1 MNSKDG
7 FIGLN
12 SKALEN
18 TSQTSKSHVGWGVNR
33 QVEDKEQKEETF
45 QSGTTF
51 LNNSSVK
58 SGQSYLKT
66 SQSGLQQQ
74 LTGVNQNSSGV
85 TTNSTTNTTQN
96 QNNYAFPNSNS
107 TSGVISNYKHSSN
120 KTLITS
126 VEIDISVMLRIIKH
140 CIENYPHMNASG
152 QLLGM
157 EYVSKL
163 EITTCFQLPTRE
175 DLLPLL
181 MTNYSNTKLDK
192 AEKLDLEERV
202 MDEIEK
208 YQNSMLDVMH
218 EIRSD
223 CFVLGW
229 YQIVRLDDFQ
239 DVAIISNILS
249 YHNSE
254 TKNAVLLTIDP
265 DLLYQGKKNAFRAYT
280 LNSDSVNKL
289 KEDQDSIHV
298 LKHTH
303 LDEILT
309 ELPIYIKY
317 PVLSE
322 AFLLDWISSDV
333 LQSTID
339 YSELTLNSKNS
350 IDICEK
356 SLLNLADSI
365 DALSTEQ
372 ERLFKSH
379 RDYNKQQ
386 YLIKQMVERRR
397 VENEQRKLK
406 GENPLPLDIDSIKKV
421 DPPDF
426 LPFMLVSKYVESQCT
441 EINNDSKNS
450 LCRILIRNIN
460 DEN

>member
-7 FIGLN
+7 FLGLN
-12 SKALEN
+12 SNTLDN
-18 TSQTSKSHVGWGVNR
+18 TSQVSKPHVGWGINR
-33 QVEDKEQKEETF
+33 QVEDKEHKEEVV

-51 LNNSSVK
+51 VNNSFVK

-74 LTGVNQNSSGV
+74 QAGVNQTASGA
-85 TTNSTTNTTQN
+85 TTNMSNNMTQN
-96 QNNYAFPNSNS
+96 QNNFSSNSSS
-107 TSGVISNYKHSSN
+107 TSGVSYYKHSTG
-120 KTLITS
+120 KTTIIS
-126 VEIDISVMLRIIKH
+126 VEIDISVMLRIVKH
-140 CIENYPHMNASG
+140 CFENYPHMNASG

-157 EYVSKL
+157 EYGSKL

-175 DLLPLL
+175 DLLPSL
-181 MTNYSNTKLDK
+181 MSNYNSTKLDK
-192 AEKLDLEERV
+192 AEKLDLEERI

-208 YQNSMLDVMH
+208 YQISMLDVMH

-229 YQIVRLDDFQ
+229 YQVVRLDDFQ
-239 DVAIISNILS
+239 DVGIISNILS

-254 TKNAVLLTIDP
+254 TKNAVLLSIDP
-265 DLLYQGKKNAFRAYT
+265 DLLYQGKNNAFKAYI
-280 LNSDSVNKL
+280 LNSESTNKL
-289 KEDQDSIHV
+289 KEEQNNIHV
-298 LKHTH
+298 LKPTS

-309 ELPIYIKY
+309 ELPIHIKY

-333 LQSTID
+333 LQSTVD

-350 IDICEK
+350 LDICDK
-356 SLLNLADSI
+356 SLLNLAESI
-365 DALSTEQ
+365 DALSVEQ

-406 GENPLPLDIDSIKKV
+406 GENPLPVDIDSIKKV
-421 DPPDF
+421 DPPNF
-426 LPFMLVSKYVESQCT
+426 LPFMLVSKYVELQCT
-441 EINNDSKNS
+441 EINNSSKDG
-450 LCRILIRNIN
+450 LCKVLIRNIN
-460 DEN
+460 REN